1 MGLSNITGGH
11 HIAGIEISYI
21 QWTLSLSLH
30 RLSPWTGLTICF
42 WNTCFSF
49 VNKYVTFPFS
59 QFRKPWFSLEYVC
72 LTTCVFPSTFAWAW
86 QNTQQNDALEAHII
100 CKCSHQWLRMHAQ
113 RMPIIALWLLF
124 SAPPNESLSR
134 YVPGIYIYPKKVCR
148 IKQLLSILNLTICC
162 WCLYV

>member
-11 HIAGIEISYI
+11 HIAGIEMSYI
-21 QWTLSLSLH
+21 QWTLSLSLSFSLFLSLSFFLSLSLSLSLSLH
-30 RLSPWTGLTICF
+30 RLSPWTGLRICF

-86 QNTQQNDALEAHII
+86 QNAQQNDALEAHI
-100 CKCSHQWLRMHAQ
+100 
-113 RMPIIALWLLF
+113 
-124 SAPPNESLSR
+124 
-134 YVPGIYIYPKKVCR
+134 YIYANVAINDCACMHNAC
-148 IKQLLSILNLTICC
+148 QS
-162 WCLYV
+162 